1 MLCSKMFTMDAIIAS
16 LKNILCDQV
25 STLEYLI
32 KDKLSES
39 INLRVQLIKSREELK
54 EKEATINAF
63 KKREKVLYKLVYVER
78 CEKESLKLKLSY
90 NSDNEEDIQRE
101 VEEAMINL
109 QGTEQHQ
116 PDTLNDKNSE
126 MGVWNSD
133 QDEMPNNTPANDISN
148 RAQIPA
154 TSSRTVDNVDE
165 SVIII
170 EPEEEEIVH
179 CDTSMPKE
187 AVEEGKDQ
195 VKSLDNNSLLKHLE
209 EILNSDDEETNKTTS
224 DDVKEKCRED
234 EKKDQSKHEEN
245 LSTSL
250 PDLDASDV
258 TKVLDAGADEMDLSN
273 NTNQFI
279 ESLLQDDTD
288 SLPDTSLIDETNDV
302 DVFKLLDSVH
312 QTSNDT
318 FDKDD
323 VVLDAPIEVS
333 SDCDFQKD
341 EDKKRRR
348 SPIRERW
355 ETKTRKNP
363 RITLLGKE
371 TIEGERKSERFTP
384 ASRKIISAKKMS
396 RGKLK
401 RSACRQCEKCLRED
415 CGECVNCL
423 DKPKNG
429 GLNKIR
435 QRCMERRCEDMSLY
449 N

>member
-1 MLCSKMFTMDAIIAS
+1 MLCSKMFTMDAIITS
-16 LKNILCDQV
+16 LQNILCDQV
-25 STLEYLI
+25 SSLEYLI
-32 KDKLSES
+32 KDKVSES

-63 KKREKVLYKLVYVER
+63 KKREKVLYKLVYIER

-179 CDTSMPKE
+179 CDTSMQKE
-187 AVEEGKDQ
+187 DVEEEKDQ
-195 VKSLDNNSLLKHLE
+195 VKSLDNNYLLKHLE

-415 CGECVNCL
+415 CGECVNCM

-429 GLNKIR
+429 GPNKIR

>member
-1 MLCSKMFTMDAIIAS
+1 MLCSKMFTMDAIITS
-16 LKNILCDQV
+16 LQNILCDQV
-25 STLEYLI
+25 SSLEYLI
-32 KDKLSES
+32 KDKVSES

-63 KKREKVLYKLVYVER
+63 KKREKVLYKLVYIER

-179 CDTSMPKE
+179 CDTSMQKE
-187 AVEEGKDQ
+187 DVEEEKDQ
-195 VKSLDNNSLLKHLE
+195 VKSLDNNYLLKHLE

>member
-1 MLCSKMFTMDAIIAS
+1 MLCSKMFTMDAIITS
-16 LKNILCDQV
+16 LQNILCDQV
-25 STLEYLI
+25 SSLEYLI
-32 KDKLSES
+32 KDKVSES

-63 KKREKVLYKLVYVER
+63 KKREKVLYKLVYIER

-170 EPEEEEIVH
+170 EPEEEEIRH
-179 CDTSMPKE
+179 SDTSMPKE
-187 AVEEGKDQ
+187 AVEEEKDQ
-195 VKSLDNNSLLKHLE
+195 VKSLDNNYLLKHLE

-318 FDKDD
+318 FDQDD

>member
-1 MLCSKMFTMDAIIAS
+1 MLCSKMFTMDAIITS
-16 LKNILCDQV
+16 LQNILCDQV
-25 STLEYLI
+25 SSLEYLI
-32 KDKLSES
+32 KDKVSES

-63 KKREKVLYKLVYVER
+63 KKREKVLYKLVYIER

-179 CDTSMPKE
+179 CDTSMQKE
-187 AVEEGKDQ
+187 DVEEEKDQ
-195 VKSLDNNSLLKHLE
+195 VKSLDNNYLLKHLE

-234 EKKDQSKHEEN
+234 EKKDQPKHEEN

-258 TKVLDAGADEMDLSN
+258 SKVLDAGADEMDLSN